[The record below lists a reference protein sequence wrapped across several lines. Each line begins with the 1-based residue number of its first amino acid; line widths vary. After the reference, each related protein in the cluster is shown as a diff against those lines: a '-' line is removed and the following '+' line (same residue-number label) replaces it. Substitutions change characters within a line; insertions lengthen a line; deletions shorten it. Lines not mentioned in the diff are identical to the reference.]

1 MATRR
6 EAAAA
11 GAEPARLDA
20 RAALAHGVAR
30 LRDAGLASLGREAG
44 LAAELLL
51 LHVASQTPKN
61 DAEPNGARAASGA
74 ADAGWSGEPATD
86 AAGEIEYRH
95 GAWGPRRDRAWLYA
109 HPEYVLSAAE
119 WEAYEALLARRA
131 SGVPVQYLTGV
142 QEFWGLEFEVTPS
155 VLIPRPETEHVVEVA
170 LERLGARGVGG
181 IDGARSVS
189 VVAAPFATTVN
200 ARLVAH
206 FTGASSVDHFPSA
219 PCVATVT
226 PAPSVAPGAALNI
239 ADVGT
244 GSGCLAVALATEL
257 PGARIVATDISA
269 AALKVARRNALR
281 HGVGERVRFV
291 RADLLDLRDAPR
303 GGASGSASA
312 TLAGREGDGEVF
324 PQFFHQEG
332 AAEAPLFDLIVSN
345 PPYVA
350 RDAAA
355 SLPVEVRDHEP
366 HEALFGGATGVEIY
380 ARLIAQ
386 AAGALRAGGVLVLE
400 LGYDSLAHVQAL
412 LARAE
417 AAPDGAAAGRNS
429 IWSDI
434 RVTNDLAGVP
444 RVISATRCAAE

>member
-1 MATRR
+1 
-6 EAAAA
+6 
-11 GAEPARLDA
+11 
-20 RAALAHGVAR
+20 
-30 LRDAGLASLGREAG
+30 
-44 LAAELLL
+44 
-51 LHVASQTPKN
+51 
-61 DAEPNGARAASGA
+61 
-74 ADAGWSGEPATD
+74 
-86 AAGEIEYRH
+86 
-95 GAWGPRRDRAWLYA
+95 
-109 HPEYVLSAAE
+109 
-119 WEAYEALLARRA
+119 
-131 SGVPVQYLTGV
+131 V

-170 LERLGARGVGG
+170 LDRVRARG
-181 IDGARSVS
+181 I
-189 VVAAPFATTVN
+189 
-200 ARLVAH
+200 
-206 FTGASSVDHFPSA
+206 
-219 PCVATVT
+219 
-226 PAPSVAPGAALNI
+226 PADLSDAGLNI

-257 PGARIVATDISA
+257 PGARVVATDISA
-269 AALKVARRNALR
+269 AALEVARRNALR

-303 GGASGSASA
+303 GGASGSAPA
-312 TLAGREGDGEVF
+312 TLAGREGDAEVF

-332 AAEAPLFDLIVSN
+332 AAEAPSFDLIVSN

-400 LGYDSLAHVQAL
+400 LGYDSLAHVQAVL
-412 LARAE
+412 TRPD

-429 IWSDI
+429 SWSDI

>member
-1 MATRR
+1 MAEKGFFSAAAAR
-6 EAAAA
+6 EAAA
-11 GAEPARLDA
+11 GAEPTRLDA

-30 LRDAGLASLGREAG
+30 LREAGVASLAHEAG

-51 LHVASQTPKN
+51 LSVIGHEVK
-61 DAEPNGARAASGA
+61 
-74 ADAGWSGEPATD
+74 
-86 AAGEIEYRH
+86 
-95 GAWGPRRDRAWLYA
+95 RDRAWLYA
-109 HPEYVLSAAE
+109 HPEYVLNGAE

-170 LERLGARGVGG
+170 LDRVRARG
-181 IDGARSVS
+181 I
-189 VVAAPFATTVN
+189 
-200 ARLVAH
+200 
-206 FTGASSVDHFPSA
+206 
-219 PCVATVT
+219 
-226 PAPSVAPGAALNI
+226 PADLSDAGLNI

-257 PGARIVATDISA
+257 PGARVVATDISA
-269 AALKVARRNALR
+269 AALEVARRNALR

-312 TLAGREGDGEVF
+312 MLAGREGDAEVF
-324 PQFFHQEG
+324 PRFFHQEG
-332 AAEAPLFDLIVSN
+332 AAEAAPLFDLIVSN

-350 RDAAA
+350 RDAAG
-355 SLPVEVRDHEP
+355 SLSVEVRDYEP

-400 LGYDSLAHVQAL
+400 LGYDSLEHV
-412 LARAE
+412 RGVFYGNE
-417 AAPDGAAAGRNS
+417 YEHAAARGAVTGVQQGS
-429 IWSDI
+429 LWSDI
-434 RVTNDLAGVP
+434 RVTNDLAGIP